1 MKQDSFKNKVTG
13 GGRQEG
19 GSAVESTSCSSQR
32 PSTYTVAQCNSR
44 LSSASSRHQAHTK
57 HTDKHPCT

>member
-1 MKQDSFKNKVTG
+1 MKQDSFKTKVTG

-44 LSSASSRHQAHTK
+44 LSSAS
-57 HTDKHPCT
+57 